1 MSGAQAVKV
10 AAPLDDHPVVGLRL
24 ATLLRGFIALA
35 IVVAVASAAVVL
47 GEYGI
52 RSDFSARME
61 APGGGHWFGTDFMGR
76 DMLARTIHGL
86 SVSLWVGLIS
96 AAFST
101 LIALTLAILAV
112 AGGRAGDAV
121 VSFLVDI
128 TMGLP
133 HLVLLI
139 LIAFALGGGTNA
151 VIIAVAVTH
160 WPRLTRIL
168 RAEILQ
174 IRNAEYIRFS
184 RNFGKSWFH
193 IGVHHM
199 VPHLLPQMLVGLVLM
214 FPHAIMHEAGL
225 TFLGFGLEPSKPAI
239 GILLSEAMRYLTAG
253 YWWLGLFPG
262 LCLLALVLCFETIGE
277 GLRTLLDPHGS
288 QE

>member
-1 MSGAQAVKV
+1 MTVIPFVDSKPKPVYRKV
-10 AAPLDDHPVVGLRL
+10 AGVRV
-24 ATLLRGFIALA
+24 ATLVRGAIALLLILA
-35 IVVAVASAAVVL
+35 IVGASFAF
-47 GEYGI
+47 GDFGI

-61 APGGGHWFGTDFMGR
+61 APSWAHWFGTDFMGR
-76 DMLARTIHGL
+76 DILGRTIHGL
-86 SVSLWVGLIS
+86 SVSLWVGLIGS
-96 AAFST
+96 GVST
-101 LIALTLAILAV
+101 ILAMV
-112 AGGRAGDAV
+112 LAVLAVTGGRAGDAF
-121 VSFLVDI
+121 VSLLVDV

-139 LIAFALGGGTNA
+139 LIAFAFGGGTSA
-151 VIIAVAVTH
+151 VIIAVALTH

-174 IRNAEYIRFS
+174 IRNADYIRFS
-184 RNFGKSWFH
+184 RNFGKSWFS
-193 IGVHHM
+193 IGLRHM
-199 VPHLLPQMLVGLVLM
+199 VPHLLPQMLVGMILM

-225 TFLGFGLEPSKPAI
+225 TFLGFGLEPSRPAI

-262 LCLLALVLCFETIGE
+262 FCLLVTVLCFDAIGE
-277 GLRTLLDPHGS
+277 GLRTLLDPRAS